1 MLSLGSLIGMY
12 ANSSHLLTMCVLS
25 VAFVL
30 CTIGVAIYSLNK
42 YQNVKREEE
51 EEEEASRATR
61 LKYDQF
67 SDEEQPNQAS
77 AH

>member
-1 MLSLGSLIGMY
+1 MLSLGSLIGVY

-51 EEEEASRATR
+51 EEASRATG

-67 SDEEQPNQAS
+67 SDEEQPNHAS
-77 AH
+77 VH

>member
-1 MLSLGSLIGMY
+1 
-12 ANSSHLLTMCVLS
+12 MCVLS

-51 EEEEASRATR
+51 EEEASRATG

-67 SDEEQPNQAS
+67 SDEEQPNHAS
-77 AH
+77 VH